1 MRLRA
6 YAQCLSAVD
15 RDRYFTKVRRCGGVD
30 PLALR
35 DDELTDDVWK
45 LPSVDRADTSY
56 YVIYSTSFI
65 TREQLKSYTSLE
77 SHTYLM
83 SGFVHPPKVKFIGDR
98 NVVVVTKVRH
108 SESFREKL
116 LTASLLQKP
125 DGEVVYAHCTCM
137 AGCGEVCSHVGAA
150 LFYLEAVVT
159 RRGNRSCTEGENARL
174 PPHLVSLDSRPIAEM
189 DIASS
194 AMKKTSL

>member
-1 MRLRA
+1 MRLSE
-6 YAQCLSAVD
+6 YAQCLSGVD

-45 LPSVDRADTSY
+45 FPSVDRADISDY
-56 YVIYSTSFI
+56 LIHSTSFI
-65 TREQLKSYTSLE
+65 TREQLKSYKSLE
-77 SHTYLM
+77 SHNYLT
-83 SGFVHPPKVKFIGDR
+83 SGFVHPPKVKVIGDS

-108 SESFREKL
+108 SQSFREKL
-116 LTASLLQKP
+116 LTAWQLQKP

-159 RRGNRSCTEGENARL
+159 RRDNRSCTDRENAWLPPHSQFRL
-174 PPHLVSLDSRPIAEM
+174 PPDSR
-189 DIASS
+189 DG
-194 AMKKTSL
+194 